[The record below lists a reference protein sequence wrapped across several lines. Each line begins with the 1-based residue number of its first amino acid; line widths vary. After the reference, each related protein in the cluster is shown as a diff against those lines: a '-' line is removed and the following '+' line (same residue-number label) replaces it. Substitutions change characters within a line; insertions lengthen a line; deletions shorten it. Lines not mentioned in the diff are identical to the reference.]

1 MKLVPLGQAAGHRI
15 LNQCRSNVPRVI
27 RAATDTRPEDIS
39 SWAPMLGI
47 LSARHESQYS
57 RLFRS

>member
-1 MKLVPLGQAAGHRI
+1 MAAQAAANT
-15 LNQCRSNVPRVI
+15 L
-27 RAATDTRPEDIS
+27 PEDIS

-47 LSARHESQYS
+47 LSAQHESQYS

>member
-1 MKLVPLGQAAGHRI
+1 MVVHAAA
-15 LNQCRSNVPRVI
+15 S
-27 RAATDTRPEDIS
+27 TMPEDIS

-47 LSARHESQYS
+47 LSAQHESQYS

>member
-1 MKLVPLGQAAGHRI
+1 LVPLGQSAGHRI
-15 LNQCRSNVPRVI
+15 LTHCRSHVADVVSL
-27 RAATDTRPEDIS
+27 AANIAPDEIS

-47 LSARHESQYS
+47 FSARHESQYS